1 MEAAIDFPPLTREK
15 LDRLTV
21 KRTAKFEAQ
30 GYSVDHRATFAKTP
44 SATRCADLIGDSSHG
59 YRGRRGGALARYEDI
74 RKDRTAMVV
83 QKTARE
89 QEAGVQSGIGQ

>member
-30 GYSVDHRATFAKTP
+30 GYSVDQVFSP
-44 SATRCADLIGDSSHG
+44 V
-59 YRGRRGGALARYEDI
+59 LAN
-74 RKDRTAMVV
+74 KDEVAPR
-83 QKTARE
+83 
-89 QEAGVQSGIGQ
+89 

>member
-30 GYSVDHRATFAKTP
+30 GYSIDHRATFAKTP
-44 SATRCADLIGDSSHG
+44 SATRCADLIGDEFARIS
-59 YRGRRGGALARYEDI
+59 RKARALARYEDI

-83 QKTARE
+83 QKPHENRK
-89 QEAGVQSGIGQ
+89 QVFQSGIGQ

>member
-44 SATRCADLIGDSSHG
+44 SATRCADLIGDEF
-59 YRGRRGGALARYEDI
+59 AR
-74 RKDRTAMVV
+74 
-83 QKTARE
+83 
-89 QEAGVQSGIGQ
+89 S